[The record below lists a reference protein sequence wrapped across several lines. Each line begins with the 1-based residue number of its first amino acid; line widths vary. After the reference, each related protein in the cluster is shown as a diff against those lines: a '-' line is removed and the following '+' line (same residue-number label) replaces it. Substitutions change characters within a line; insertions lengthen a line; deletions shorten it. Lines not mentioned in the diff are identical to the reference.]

1 MAVGVPVRVALRVA
15 LRDAT
20 CGLRL
25 RLRLI
30 HPHEDGRMVR
40 KAIFALLLVGLDSM
54 RMSREPALLARWAP
68 EDPEALRDRGLR
80 KRNPAPHRASER
92 RRQIFYRRT
101 TTVVHFQ
108 RARGAEPLEAA
119 QARMQAVLVEHVLT
133 QRAARREVLLAGG
146 T

>member
-1 MAVGVPVRVALRVA
+1 
-15 LRDAT
+15 
-20 CGLRL
+20 
-25 RLRLI
+25 
-30 HPHEDGRMVR
+30 MVR
-40 KAIFALLLVGLDSM
+40 KAIFALLLVGLDLM
-54 RMSREPALLARWAP
+54 RMIREPALLARWAP

-80 KRNPAPHRASER
+80 KRNPAPHPSGR
-92 RRQIFYRRT
+92 RCQIFYRRT